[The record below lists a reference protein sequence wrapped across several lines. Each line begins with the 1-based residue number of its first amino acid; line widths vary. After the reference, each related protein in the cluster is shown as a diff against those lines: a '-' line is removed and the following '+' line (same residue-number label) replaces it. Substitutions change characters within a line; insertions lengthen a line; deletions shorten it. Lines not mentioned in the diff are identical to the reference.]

1 MNLNSSQLLHRDYPA
16 GARSPLL
23 SLLVLVSLCCVCLL
37 AGSAHARPT
46 IRDELPREA
55 REQWDAARELHDAGD
70 FKSALVYFNR
80 AFELS
85 NNPRVLYNLGVCWKD
100 MTRYSEAI
108 RAWERQLSFRK
119 KLTKED
125 VRKTETAIRALKTF
139 VSTIDIKADEGGARL
154 LIDGIEVG
162 LTPFVEP
169 VTIDVG
175 RRTLRLQ
182 KAGFEPVEKS
192 VDVVRGRVASVEF
205 DLQHV
210 NKTGTVSVVVEG
222 PESAT
227 VFMDGRELGPAPF
240 NGPLPAGPH
249 TFEARAVGYA
259 PVQQTAEVVYGEAL
273 GVTMTLAESKNEG
286 KLRVVTKHPDAEI
299 RMDGTIMGQG
309 AWEGLLPAGGHQLE
323 VSKSGYSTE
332 RIEVNLSAEQERTV
346 EIDLSPQRSWVFWT
360 VGLAAVVGGAT
371 VAAVLLSKPSETTP
385 VDGTLTNVA
394 AF

>member
-1 MNLNSSQLLHRDYPA
+1 MNLNLSQLLPRV
-16 GARSPLL
+16 SVF
-23 SLLVLVSLCCVCLL
+23 VLVALSSVFLL
-37 AGSAHARPT
+37 LGSAHARPT
-46 IRDELPREA
+46 IRDELPRDA

-108 RAWERQLSFRK
+108 RAWERQLTFRK
-119 KLTKED
+119 KLTKDD

-139 VSTIDIKADEGGARL
+139 VSTIEVKADEGGARL
-154 LIDGIEVG
+154 IIDGIEVG
-162 LTPFVEP
+162 MTPFVEP

-175 RRTLRLQ
+175 RRLLRLQ
-182 KAGFEPVEKS
+182 KAGFEPLEKS
-192 VDVVRGRVASVEF
+192 VDVVRGKVASVDF

-210 NKTGTVSVVVEG
+210 NKTGTVSITVDG
-222 PESAT
+222 PEAAT
-227 VFMDGRELGPAPF
+227 VFMDGRELGSAPF
-240 NGPLPAGPH
+240 DGPVPAGPH
-249 TFEARAVGYA
+249 TFEARAAGYA
-259 PVQQTAEVVYGEAL
+259 SVQQSAEVVYGEAL
-273 GVTMTLAESKNEG
+273 AVSMTLAESKDQG

-299 RMDGTIMGQG
+299 RMDGAIMGKG

-323 VSKSGYSTE
+323 VSKPGYSTE
-332 RIEVNLSAEQERTV
+332 RIEVTLSAEQERTV
-346 EIDLSPQRSWVFWT
+346 AIDLSPQRSWVFWT
-360 VGLAAVVGGAT
+360 VSLVAVVGGAT